1 MNLLYYALGGG
12 HGHVLRG
19 LAILRALGGG
29 RLLGPAALAGWA
41 EAQGVAYAAA
51 PAEGIAG
58 WIASQPT
65 PDLLLVDVF
74 PRGVLAELGPLLER
88 APAWLV
94 SRWVRP
100 VFYLRDEVR
109 AVIESRYER
118 ILWAETPAPE
128 LAALAVPQTSIG
140 PILVD
145 TTPLAREEARRAL
158 GLTGTT
164 TPLILGLGSGEEA
177 FQQRVL
183 RLLAKVAA
191 RIGAELRFVSDVL
204 PAEGPIVALF
214 PAARYFAGAD
224 VVVTAAGYHAFHETR
239 AAGVPTVFMPQ
250 NRKIDDQFQRARGTI
265 VASDPA
271 GLERA
276 VDTLLRGHRLPPLPP
291 QEGARRAARLV
302 QRRMQAGILGEEEI
316 AAMA

>member
-29 RLLGPAALAGWA
+29 RLIGPAALAGWA
-41 EAQGVAYAAA
+41 EPHGVDYAAA
-51 PAEGIAG
+51 PTEGVED

-65 PDLLLVDVF
+65 PALLLVDVF
-74 PRGVLAELGPLLER
+74 PRGVLAELRPLIER

-100 VFYLRDEVR
+100 AFYLRDDVR
-109 AVIESRYER
+109 AVLESRYER
-118 ILWAETPAPE
+118 ILWAETPAPG
-128 LAALAVPQTSIG
+128 LGALMVPQTVIG
-140 PILVD
+140 PVLLD
-145 TTPLAREEARRAL
+145 TPPLSREDARRTL
-158 GLTGTT
+158 GVPGA
-164 TPLILGLGSGEEA
+164 TPLIVGLGSGEA
-177 FQQRVL
+177 AAQRRVL
-183 RLLAKVAA
+183 RLLEKVAA
-191 RIGAELRFVSDVL
+191 RLGAQLRFVSDIL
-204 PAEGPIVALF
+204 PAEGPVVALF
-214 PAARYFAGAD
+214 PAARYFAGGD

-239 AAGVPTVFMPQ
+239 VAGVPTVFMPQ
-250 NRKIDDQFQRARGTI
+250 RRKIDDQFQRAKGAI

-276 VDTLLRGHRLPPLPP
+276 VDALLRGHRLPPLPA